1 MDLTKQTVNLSVEPV
16 PQIDRTPVAVE
27 PAPQPEPST
36 ENPVVPE
43 PVVIE
48 PAPVLVVPPTN
59 EAVDEFGVP
68 WKNRYMEQ
76 RRKNE
81 EVIEKLPQ
89 IIDEKLSRVTQT
101 QPQQPTYTFEQLEA
115 YKLQN
120 SSDPNIVSWATGEQ
134 RKMQQAEN
142 KKLFEEV
149 VTGREKISKT
159 EIIKERSLIQ
169 VQNEY
174 PDAFNHDAQGRPISW
189 NVTAPITQHIFEI
202 MKDPRFSNEPDGL
215 VAAAERAYGKV
226 AKSQIPTLQ
235 AKTQQAKADVKQ
247 AQKASL
253 TEGAGRRVV
262 PNAPP
267 QQVAIENLRK
277 TGSVKDASNAIGEL
291 LRQRGI
297 LAD

>member
-1 MDLTKQTVNLSVEPV
+1 MDLTKQTVNLAVEPV

-27 PAPQPEPST
+27 VAPQPEPST
-36 ENPVVPE
+36 EQVVIPE
-43 PVVIE
+43 PVATE
-48 PAPVLVVPPTN
+48 QAPVPVAPPVI

-68 WKNRYMEQ
+68 WKNRFMEQ

-89 IIDEKLSRVTQT
+89 IIDEKLSKVTQA
-101 QPQQPTYTFEQLEA
+101 QPQQPQYTYEQLEA

-120 SSDPNIVSWATGEQ
+120 VNDPNVVAWATGEQ

-159 EIIKERSLIQ
+159 EVIRERSLIQ

-202 MKDPRFSNEPDGL
+202 MKDPRFANEPDGL

-235 AKTQQAKADVKQ
+235 AKAQQAKADVKQ

-253 TEGAGRRVV
+253 TEGAGRRVTISE
-262 PNAPP
+262 PP
-267 QQVAIENLRK
+267 QQTALSNLKK
-277 TGSVKDASNAIGEL
+277 TGSVQDASQAIGAI
-291 LRQRGI
+291 LRAKGMI
-297 LAD
+297 VD